1 MTTDSII
8 LTPEEI
14 AQYRQQLSDVP
25 EAIAFLNV
33 IDECEGYLEDAT
45 LLFVMRKTGQEPDRS
60 SINLEELS
68 QKCREVICKEET
80 EDVLELFNIVAP
92 FLALNPL
99 GISVSMAIPMVIY
112 VTKIGRK
119 RFCQESSE
127 NET

>member
-14 AQYRQQLSDVP
+14 TEYRQKLVGVP
-25 EAIAFLNV
+25 EAIAYLNV
-33 IDECEGYLEDAT
+33 IEECEGYLEDAT

-60 SINLEELS
+60 INLQELS
-68 QKCREVICKEET
+68 QKCREVICIEDT
-80 EDVLELFNIVAP
+80 EDVLELFNVVAP

-99 GISVSMAIPMVIY
+99 GIGVSMAIPVVIY

-127 NET
+127 DET